1 MIRNIVSRRLKDF
14 GKKIFN
20 LRMSLM
26 PNQSRGF
33 RAVVEAALSQRARV
47 LALMFSVRK
56 KKTQKY

>member
-1 MIRNIVSRRLKDF
+1 
-14 GKKIFN
+14 
-20 LRMSLM
+20 M